1 MSIFFTVNQTATKLN
16 RPKAMYKEIYLVDDE
31 DLVNTVNAIHFRR
44 MGMEDR
50 VKSFTNPELALD
62 DLRYRDDPKVKTL
75 ILLDINMPEMS
86 GFEFLEFMMLE
97 DFPQSNEV
105 LLVTSSESDSDKEE
119 AKKYEKYVKEFI
131 TKPLR
136 IEHLEDYLQS
146 ANK

>member
-1 MSIFFTVNQTATKLN
+1 
-16 RPKAMYKEIYLVDDE
+16 MYKEIYLVDDE

-62 DLRYRDDPKVKTL
+62 DLRFRDNPQTKTL
-75 ILLDINMPEMS
+75 ILLDINMPEMN

-97 DFPQSNEV
+97 DFPVTNEV
-105 LLVTSSESDSDKEE
+105 LLVTSSESDADKEE

>member
-1 MSIFFTVNQTATKLN
+1 
-16 RPKAMYKEIYLVDDE
+16 MYKEIYLVDDE

-44 MGMEDR
+44 MGMEDK

-62 DLRYRDDPKVKTL
+62 DLRFRDDQNTRTL

-97 DFPQSNEV
+97 NFPESNEV
-105 LLVTSSESDSDKEE
+105 LLVTSSESDSDKDE

-131 TKPLR
+131 TKPLK
-136 IEHLEDYLQS
+136 IEHLEEYLQS

>member
-1 MSIFFTVNQTATKLN
+1 
-16 RPKAMYKEIYLVDDE
+16 LVDDE

-62 DLRYRDDPKVKTL
+62 DLRFRENPNTKTL

-97 DFPQSNEV
+97 DFPETNEV
-105 LLVTSSESDSDKEE
+105 LLVTSSESDADKEE
-119 AKKYEKYVKEFI
+119 AKKYQKYVKEFI
-131 TKPLR
+131 TKPLQ
-136 IEHLEDYLQS
+136 IAHLEDYLQS
-146 ANK
+146 SFK

>member
-1 MSIFFTVNQTATKLN
+1 
-16 RPKAMYKEIYLVDDE
+16 MYKEIYLVDDE

-62 DLRYRDDPKVKTL
+62 DLRFRDNPQTKTL

-97 DFPQSNEV
+97 DFPITNEV
-105 LLVTSSESDSDKEE
+105 LLVTSSESDADKEE

>member
-1 MSIFFTVNQTATKLN
+1 
-16 RPKAMYKEIYLVDDE
+16 MYKEIYLVDDE

-50 VKSFTNPELALD
+50 VKSFTNPEWALD
-62 DLRYRDDPKVKTL
+62 DLRYRDDPNKKTL

-97 DFPQSNEV
+97 EFPESNEV
-105 LLVTSSESDSDKEE
+105 LLVTSSESDADKEE
-119 AKKYEKYVKEFI
+119 AEKYGKYVKEFI
-131 TKPLR
+131 TKPLK

-146 ANK
+146 YNK

>member
-1 MSIFFTVNQTATKLN
+1 
-16 RPKAMYKEIYLVDDE
+16 MYKEIYLVDDE

-62 DLRYRDDPKVKTL
+62 NLRFRDDPKVKTL

-97 DFPQSNEV
+97 DFPESNEV
-105 LLVTSSESDSDKEE
+105 LLVTSSESDADKEE
-119 AKKYEKYVKEFI
+119 AEKYEKYVKEFI
-131 TKPLR
+131 TKPLK
-136 IEHLEDYLQS
+136 IGHLEDYLQS

>member
-1 MSIFFTVNQTATKLN
+1 
-16 RPKAMYKEIYLVDDE
+16 MYKEIYLVDDE

>member
-1 MSIFFTVNQTATKLN
+1 
-16 RPKAMYKEIYLVDDE
+16 MYKEIYLVDDE

-62 DLRYRDDPKVKTL
+62 NLRFRDDPKVKTL

-97 DFPQSNEV
+97 DFPESNEV
-105 LLVTSSESDSDKEE
+105 LLVTSSESDADKEE
-119 AKKYEKYVKEFI
+119 AEKYEKYVQEFI
-131 TKPLR
+131 TKPLK

>member
-1 MSIFFTVNQTATKLN
+1 
-16 RPKAMYKEIYLVDDE
+16 MYKEIYLVDDE

-62 DLRYRDDPKVKTL
+62 DLRFRENPNTKTL

-97 DFPQSNEV
+97 DFPETNEV
-105 LLVTSSESDSDKEE
+105 LLVTSSESDADKEE
-119 AKKYEKYVKEFI
+119 AKKYQKYVKEFI
-131 TKPLR
+131 TKPLQ
-136 IEHLEDYLQS
+136 IAHLEDYLQS
-146 ANK
+146 SFK

>member
-1 MSIFFTVNQTATKLN
+1 
-16 RPKAMYKEIYLVDDE
+16 MYKEIYLVDDE

-44 MGMEDR
+44 MGMEDK

-62 DLRYRDDPKVKTL
+62 DLRFRDDQNTRTL

-97 DFPQSNEV
+97 NFPESNEV

-131 TKPLR
+131 TKPLK
-136 IEHLEDYLQS
+136 IEHLEEYLQS

>member
-1 MSIFFTVNQTATKLN
+1 M
-16 RPKAMYKEIYLVDDE
+16 VDDE

-44 MGMEDR
+44 MGLEER

-62 DLRYRDDPKVKTL
+62 DLRFRDNPNTKTL

-97 DFPQSNEV
+97 DFPETNEV
-105 LLVTSSESDSDKEE
+105 LLVTSSESDADKEE

-131 TKPLR
+131 TKPLQ
-136 IEHLEDYLQS
+136 IGHLEDYLQGS
-146 ANK
+146 FK

>member
-1 MSIFFTVNQTATKLN
+1 
-16 RPKAMYKEIYLVDDE
+16 MYKEIYLVDDE

-44 MGMEDR
+44 MGMEDK

-62 DLRYRDDPKVKTL
+62 DLRFRDDQNTRTL

-97 DFPQSNEV
+97 DFPESNEV
-105 LLVTSSESDSDKEE
+105 LLVTSSESDSDKDE

-131 TKPLR
+131 TKPLK
-136 IEHLEDYLQS
+136 IEHLEEFLQS

>member
-1 MSIFFTVNQTATKLN
+1 
-16 RPKAMYKEIYLVDDE
+16 MYKEIYLVDDE

-62 DLRYRDDPKVKTL
+62 DLRFRDDPKVKTL

-97 DFPQSNEV
+97 DFPESNEV
-105 LLVTSSESDSDKEE
+105 LLVTSSESDADKTE

-131 TKPLR
+131 TKPLK